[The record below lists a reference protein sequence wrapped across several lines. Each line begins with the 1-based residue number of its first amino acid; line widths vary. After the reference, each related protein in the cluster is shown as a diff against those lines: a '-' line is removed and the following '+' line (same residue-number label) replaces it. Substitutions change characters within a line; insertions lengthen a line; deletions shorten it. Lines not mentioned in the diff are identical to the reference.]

1 MKDKSKLKPL
11 SLAVGAAFATSMA
24 LSPMAGAV
32 ESPFSMN
39 QMESGYKVA
48 DNHMGKEG
56 NCGGNKKAKE
66 ASCGSNKM
74 GKNKEGTCGD
84 KQMDKGKEGSC
95 GGDKKIEKK
104 KAKEGKCG
112 EAKCGADKK

>member
-48 DNHMGKEG
+48 DNHMEAK
-56 NCGGNKKAKE
+56 CGGNKKAKE
-66 ASCGSNKM
+66 ASCG
-74 GKNKEGTCGD
+74 GD
-84 KQMDKGKEGSC
+84 KKAKEASC
-95 GGDKKIEKK
+95 GGDKKAKEASCGGDKKMEKK

-112 EAKCGADKK
+112 EAKCGGNK

>member
-39 QMESGYKVA
+39 QLESGYKVA

-56 NCGGNKKAKE
+56 NCGGKKGKEANCGGKKAKD
-66 ASCGSNKM
+66 ASCGGNKA
-74 GKNKEGTCGD
+74 KEGN
-84 KQMDKGKEGSC
+84 C
-95 GGDKKIEKK
+95 GGDKNMDKK

-112 EAKCGADKK
+112 EAKCGGNK

>member
-24 LSPMAGAV
+24 ISPMASAV

-39 QMESGYKVA
+39 QLESGYKVA

-56 NCGGNKKAKE
+56 NCGGKKAKE
-66 ASCGSNKM
+66 ASCGGNKA
-74 GKNKEGTCGD
+74 KEGN
-84 KQMDKGKEGSC
+84 C
-95 GGDKKIEKK
+95 GGDKKAKEGNCGGDKK
-104 KAKEGKCG
+104 DMKKGKEGKCG
-112 EAKCGADKK
+112 EAKCGGNK

>member
-24 LSPMAGAV
+24 ISPMASAV
-32 ESPFSMN
+32 ESPFSAN
-39 QMESGYKVA
+39 QLESGYKVA

-56 NCGGNKKAKE
+56 NCGGKKSKE
-66 ASCGSNKM
+66 A
-74 GKNKEGTCGD
+74 
-84 KQMDKGKEGSC
+84 SC
-95 GGDKKIEKK
+95 GGDKKMGKGKEGNCGGDKKAKEGNCGGDKKMDKK

-112 EAKCGADKK
+112 EAKCGGNK